1 MPDDQTESLKGR
13 FADYTEDF
21 SEFRVFVMED
31 NSDEEM
37 YRFKLKR
44 VKDGVE
50 FDVTWTKKGIYC
62 FGMWRMKFNDGTV
75 VP

>member
-1 MPDDQTESLKGR
+1 
-13 FADYTEDF
+13 
-21 SEFRVFVMED
+21 MED